1 MYRAVL
7 AVALLTV
14 SALTAFAA
22 PRPSWPSKPIE
33 VSLQHS
39 RGHARTIEVEIAGA
53 RHTMLF
59 DTGGGVT
66 AISPALARELGC
78 ATTGNSVGLRM
89 TGDRVDTP
97 LCRDIELRVGG
108 QLLHTEAAVIDIAA
122 MLPKD
127 ASKVDGM
134 ISLSTLDGL
143 AVSLDLAHDKLWL
156 ESKRSLAARTKK
168 ATPLAFRRA
177 TGIGGGQLSPFV
189 GVTTAGGTVWL
200 EVDSGHGATTFVTP
214 NAGKLLGLSDVA
226 ATSGELDLQLS
237 SVLSARVPVV
247 VRKDLVLDGVLSS
260 ATVARAIWT
269 FDLRS
274 DALWVGAITPILV
287 LPAAAVRPVTPPTT
301 DPTGIYEIS
310 LVVGGAPAPHVL
322 RVSRD
327 GNRLV
332 AEMRGIGEDEVVRI
346 DEVKLEGSTLTI
358 VLPLRQPAPM
368 RITFDGVE
376 GKGTWGDPK
385 ARGGA
390 VTATKRS

>member
-7 AVALLTV
+7 AVALLTF
-14 SALTAFAA
+14 SAFAA

-33 VSLQHS
+33 ISLQHS
-39 RGHARTIEVEIAGA
+39 RGHARTIQVEIAGA
-53 RHTMLF
+53 GHTMLF

-143 AVSLDLAHDKLWL
+143 AVSLDLARDKLWL
-156 ESKRSLAARTKK
+156 ESKHSLAARTKK
-168 ATPLAFRRA
+168 ATPVAFRRA

-226 ATSGELDLQLS
+226 SGEVDLKLS

-287 LPAAAVRPVTPPTT
+287 LPVAATKPVTPPTT
-301 DPTGIYEIS
+301 DPTGIYEVS